1 MRAKGSW
8 AATLHHLGQ
17 TWLKSATTPASS
29 TPIVVCKTPMRT
41 VKGGDVS
48 IFQRISG
55 GSGNPQKLF
64 QVVVAAHFK

>member
-41 VKGGDVS
+41 VKGGDIS

-55 GSGNPQKLF
+55 GIW
-64 QVVVAAHFK
+64 